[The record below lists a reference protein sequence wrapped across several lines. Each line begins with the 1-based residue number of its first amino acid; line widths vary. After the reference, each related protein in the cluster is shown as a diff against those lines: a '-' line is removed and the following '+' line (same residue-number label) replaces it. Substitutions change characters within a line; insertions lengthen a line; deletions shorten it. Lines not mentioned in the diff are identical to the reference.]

1 MWLLTIVREKIEVY
15 FVHCWWKYFY
25 YCWSQPSLI
34 NGQSDCPVFASIVK
48 LFVKIYSQL
57 AWLPGPPHATWSKIF
72 DIKQQK
78 IISQFNRTAWA
89 DLVSVVAGR
98 WWSVMVTRLHCPD
111 QDQYV
116 ALFTAAPAVNNKLFM
131 LLVTVWWRNSTSH
144 FWLRQQPLKSQR

>member
-1 MWLLTIVREKIEVY
+1 MVTDNCQRENWSVFCSLLVEI
-15 FVHCWWKYFY
+15 FY

-116 ALFTAAPAVNNKLFM
+116 ALLSAPAVNNKLFM
-131 LLVTVWWRNSTSH
+131 LLVSVWWRNSTSH
-144 FWLRQQPLKSQR
+144 FWLRQQPKKFQH